1 MEDLNKNQ
9 LILLTL
15 LVSFVT
21 SIATGIITTS
31 LLQQAPPSV
40 TQVINRV
47 VEKTIEQVAIEST
60 GGGTE
65 TVREVTVV
73 VKEEDLVLDA
83 ISSNTDSTA
92 RITDNSLVDG
102 VNLFYGMGVL
112 IGKNGM
118 VISARKDI
126 LNTASTYT
134 AHFGDGSTQQLRVA
148 HADAENKIAIFTVIK
163 DQKNPLKTEPATL
176 GTGEPQLGQSII
188 TLDGKEK
195 NTVSI
200 GRIVGINKGGAEG
213 KDITSIETDIS
224 TPASVFGAP
233 LVNLSGDVIG
243 LRVSHDSPTQT
254 FLPASTIKK
263 IIDSSGV

>member
-1 MEDLNKNQ
+1 MEELNKNQ

-47 VEKTIEQVAIEST
+47 VEKTIEQVAIEGSSS
-60 GGGTE
+60 GE

-83 ISSNTDSTA
+83 ISSNTNSTA

-102 VNLFYGMGVL
+102 INLFYGMGVL
-112 IGKNGM
+112 INKDGT
-118 VISARKDI
+118 VISARRDI
-126 LNTASTYT
+126 LNPNSTYT
-134 AHFGDGSTQQLRVA
+134 ARFGDGSTHQLRVVGS
-148 HADAENKIAIFTVIK
+148 DVAEGLAVFSVIK
-163 DQKNPLKTEPATL
+163 DQKNPVKTLPATL
-176 GTGEPQLGQSII
+176 GTAEPQLGQSVI
-188 TLDGKEK
+188 TLDGRDK

-200 GRIVGINKGGAEG
+200 GRIVGVNKGGAEN
-213 KDITSIETDIS
+213 KDILSIETDIA
-224 TPASVFGAP
+224 TQASVFGAP

-243 LRVSHDSPTQT
+243 LRVSHDSANQT
-254 FLPASTIKK
+254 FVPAFIVKRILDK
-263 IIDSSGV
+263 GWN